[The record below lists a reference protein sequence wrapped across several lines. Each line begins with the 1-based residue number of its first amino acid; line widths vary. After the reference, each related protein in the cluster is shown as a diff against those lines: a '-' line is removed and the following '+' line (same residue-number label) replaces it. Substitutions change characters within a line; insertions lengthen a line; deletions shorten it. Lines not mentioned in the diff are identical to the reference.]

1 MQLFS
6 DYLRFMSNFKCVL
19 FDCDGVLVD
28 TETTS
33 FRVFGEVLEN
43 LGYKAPIEKM
53 SVDFSGTSLGACM
66 RHVEKLFDMKLPD
79 NFEATFREKSF
90 EAFKREVTPIP
101 GIHELLE
108 DFPLPFCTASSAQK
122 AKIILNL
129 TTAKLIQHFE
139 GKIFSAYEIQQWKPE
154 PGVFL
159 WAAKEMGF
167 AVEDCLVV
175 EDSVSG
181 LTAAKAGGFK
191 AIGYAPKEHN
201 VKLLTPMNVPLINDI
216 REVKNYL

>member
-1 MQLFS
+1 
-6 DYLRFMSNFKCVL
+6 MSKFKCVL

-33 FRVFGEVLEN
+33 FRVFGEVLEE
-43 LGYKAPIEKM
+43 LGYKAPIAKM
-53 SVDFSGTSLGACM
+53 AVDFSGTSLGACM
-66 RHVEKLFDMKLPD
+66 RHVENLFNMTLPE
-79 NFEATFREKSF
+79 NFEARFRDKSF
-90 EAFKREVTPIP
+90 EAFKKEVTPIP

-129 TTAKLIQHFE
+129 TTAKLIHHFE
-139 GKIFSAYEIQQWKPE
+139 NKIFSAYEIQQWKPE

-167 AVEDCLVV
+167 SVEECLVV

-181 LTAAKAGGFK
+181 LTAAKKGGFK
-191 AIGYAPKEHN
+191 AIGYAPQDHN
-201 VKLLTPMNVPLINDI
+201 VKLLTPMNVPLIRDI
-216 REVKNYL
+216 REVKSYLNN

>member
-1 MQLFS
+1 
-6 DYLRFMSNFKCVL
+6 MSNFKCVL

-33 FRVFGEVLEN
+33 FRVFGEVLSS
-43 LGYKAPIEKM
+43 LGYEAPIAKM
-53 SVDFSGTSLGACM
+53 AVDFSGTSLGACM
-66 RHVEKLFDMKLPD
+66 RHVEGLFNMKLPE
-79 NFEATFREKSF
+79 NFEAIFREKSF
-90 EAFKREVTPIP
+90 EAFKKEVTPIP
-101 GIHELLE
+101 NIHELLE

-129 TTAKLIQHFE
+129 TTAKLIHHFE
-139 GKIFSAYEIQQWKPE
+139 GKIYSAYEIQQWKPD

-167 AVEDCLVV
+167 TPDECLVV
-175 EDSVSG
+175 EDSFSG
-181 LTAAKAGGFK
+181 LTAARAGGFK

-201 VKLLTPMNVPLINDI
+201 VKLLTPMNVPLISDI